1 MGQLSES
8 TSLTSELEK
17 QIEKLNLKNVQSEET
32 INLITNEKQNLERE
46 LERSSLEMNISNERN
61 AEMKATIDNLKVT
74 LFNYNNF
81 NNQNVC
87 IQSYFQT
94 GSSY

>member
-1 MGQLSES
+1 MQTQNTSLMGQLSES

-81 NNQNVC
+81 NN
-87 IQSYFQT
+87 
-94 GSSY
+94 